1 MADREVPLRQFL
13 QDGCDE
19 ADLQRVWRKL
29 QHAPER
35 RARGPRAAKWGMALA
50 ACLALCVFAWLLVR
64 TPADPAGPLTRAD
77 GAAIAAL
84 AVEPD
89 SPRASVPLD
98 DGSRIEL
105 TPDTRVEV
113 LENDGSAFRTVLR
126 RGGGTFD
133 VHPGGP
139 RKWTVECGGIA
150 VEVVGTRFT
159 LERRDGWLQVRVEHG
174 VVVVR
179 GAHVPDRVLRLEAG
193 QSARVATDDASAAA
207 PSGSAEPAASCPSP
221 ETSAAPVQSAT
232 PAQSASL
239 GAQDA
244 IPTATASAAV
254 RNDAVDAWLR
264 EADTARLDG
273 DRSRAAELLR
283 RVIQTAPKGDPR
295 LALAAFSLAQL
306 EMHDRPGVAAES
318 LSSALDAGVP
328 IGMQEDSWARLVQAY
343 ARTGD
348 RERARQAAREYERRF
363 PNGSRLAEVRR
374 WADGRD

>member
-1 MADREVPLRQFL
+1 MADHDVPLRESL

-29 QHAPER
+29 QHKPAR
-35 RARGPRAAKWGMALA
+35 RAKGQRVATWGLALA
-50 ACLALCVFAWLLVR
+50 ACLALCVFAWVLVR
-64 TPADPAGPLTRAD
+64 NPAEPAGPLAMAD
-77 GAAIAAL
+77 GGQIASL

-89 SPRASVPLD
+89 DAPASVPLD

-113 LENDGSAFRTVLR
+113 LENDGHSFRTVLR

-133 VHPGGP
+133 VRPGGP

-159 LERRDGWLQVRVEHG
+159 LDRQAGWLQVDVERG

-179 GAHVPDRVLRLEAG
+179 GDHVPDRVLRLEAG
-193 QSARVATDDASAAA
+193 QSARVATDDASSTALA
-207 PSGSAEPAASCPSP
+207 GSASPPASCAPA
-221 ETSAAPVQSAT
+221 ESAAPVQSA
-232 PAQSASL
+232 PAPSEPLPS
-239 GAQDA
+239 
-244 IPTATASAAV
+244 ATASTAA

-273 DRSRAAELLR
+273 DRSRAAQLLQ

-295 LALAAFSLAQL
+295 RALAAFSLAQL
-306 EMHDRPGVAAES
+306 EMQDRPGVAAES
-318 LSSALDAGVP
+318 LNGALDAGVP
-328 IGMQEDSWARLVQAY
+328 IGMQEDTWARLVQAY
-343 ARTGD
+343 ARSGD
-348 RERARQAAREYERRF
+348 LERARQAAREYEQRF